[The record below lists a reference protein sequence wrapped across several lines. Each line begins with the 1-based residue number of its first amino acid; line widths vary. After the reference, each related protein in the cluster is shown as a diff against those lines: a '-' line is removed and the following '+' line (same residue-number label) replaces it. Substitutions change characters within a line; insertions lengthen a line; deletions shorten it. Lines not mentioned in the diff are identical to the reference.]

1 MLSSDEWR
9 KLTVAAG
16 VLRCPACDSLNVT
29 MGACAVGAY
38 TIYQEYVCEDC
49 GYEFQAMFGLIG
61 YVPGSSDEDND
72 ARSIV
77 PPAGD

>member
-9 KLTVAAG
+9 KRTFEAG
-16 VLRCPACDSLNVT
+16 VVRCPACDSPNVT

-38 TIYQEYVCEDC
+38 TIYQEYVCEAC
-49 GYEFQAMFGLIG
+49 GYEFQDMFGPIG
-61 YVPGSSDEDND
+61 CLPVSNANND
-72 ARSIV
+72 ARGIV

>member
-9 KLTVAAG
+9 KRTVEAS
-16 VLRCPACDSLNVT
+16 VVRCPACNSLSMT

-61 YVPGSSDEDND
+61 CLPASNENND
-72 ARSIV
+72 ARGII